1 MRSPPGSHMLCGQE
15 AQQFMQAEDEVR
27 AASEKFYAALNR
39 MLNGDPGSLTDIWSH
54 DASVTA
60 MHPIGGREIGWDQVR
75 KSFEHVSQLT
85 SAGLV
90 RLNDQIIQVAG
101 DVAYELGVERARSTL
116 AGQPV
121 AGDCRVTN
129 IYRRESGS
137 WKVVHHHTDA
147 TPAMLDVASR
157 LKK

>member
-1 MRSPPGSHMLCGQE
+1 
-15 AQQFMQAEDEVR
+15 MQADEEVR
-27 AASEKFYAALNR
+27 AASAQLYAALNR
-39 MLNGDPGSLTDIWSH
+39 ILNGDPGSLSDIWSH
-54 DASVTA
+54 STTVTT
-60 MHPIGGREIGWDQVR
+60 MHPIGGREVGWDQVK
-75 KSFEHVSQLT
+75 KSLEQVAQLT
-85 SAGLV
+85 SAGQV
-90 RLNDQIIQVAG
+90 RPSEQFIQVAG
-101 DVAYELGVERARSTL
+101 DVAYELGVERARFTL

-157 LKK
+157 LKGK